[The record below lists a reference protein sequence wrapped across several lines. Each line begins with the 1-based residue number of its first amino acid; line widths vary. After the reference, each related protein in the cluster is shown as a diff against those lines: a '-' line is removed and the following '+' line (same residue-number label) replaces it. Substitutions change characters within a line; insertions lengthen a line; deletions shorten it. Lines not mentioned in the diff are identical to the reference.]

1 MVCDGTLFAFGVM
14 KTYLQDHFQCSD
26 MLILMV
32 GSVPCGVYLLVG
44 K

>member
-1 MVCDGTLFAFGVM
+1 M
-14 KTYLQDHFQCSD
+14 KVFLQRDFKCSD

-44 K
+44 KDR